1 MDRLKDAIVPYLT
14 QKEIKELI
22 KKLARQVEA
31 EYKNQEVVLIC
42 PLKGSILF
50 IADFMRELNLPQRV
64 DFVKVT
70 GSKGSSNAP
79 VKIVK
84 DISMSI
90 AGKHVLIVEE
100 IIDEA
105 KTLSFLKSRLMAA
118 GPASLKIIT
127 LLDKPARRMVNLKP
141 DFIGKTIEDRFVVG
155 YGLDEGEIGRNYP
168 DIYYL
173 KH

>member
-1 MDRLKDAIVPYLT
+1 T
-14 QKEIKELI
+14 
-22 KKLARQVEA
+22 
-31 EYKNQEVVLIC
+31 
-42 PLKGSILF
+42 
-50 IADFMRELNLPQRV
+50 
-64 DFVKVT
+64 
-70 GSKGSSNAP
+70 
-79 VKIVK
+79 
-84 DISMSI
+84 
-90 AGKHVLIVEE
+90 GKHVLIVEE

-118 GPASLKIIT
+118 NPASLKIIT
-127 LLDKPARRMVNLKP
+127 LLDKPARRVVNLKP